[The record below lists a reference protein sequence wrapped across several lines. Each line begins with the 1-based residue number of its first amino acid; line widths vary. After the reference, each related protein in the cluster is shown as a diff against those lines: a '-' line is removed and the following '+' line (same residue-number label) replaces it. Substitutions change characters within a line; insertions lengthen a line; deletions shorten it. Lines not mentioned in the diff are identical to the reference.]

1 MFSQYYLRSQNQE
14 QFYKSALQFLAY
26 MPTADLSMQQRKSWA
41 TKMGMAVLLGKG
53 IFNIAELVSIFL
65 LTNLFFAQLDKEVLQ
80 SLVGTDF

>member
-1 MFSQYYLRSQNQE
+1 
-14 QFYKSALQFLAY
+14 

-53 IFNIAELVSIFL
+53 IFNIAEL
-65 LTNLFFAQLDKEVLQ
+65 LDKEVLQ

>member
-1 MFSQYYLRSQNQE
+1 
-14 QFYKSALQFLAY
+14 

-53 IFNIAELVSIFL
+53 IFNIAELVSIFV